1 MIRPFSKAMPADT
14 IYQSI
19 GFGTRDYVP
28 LEQKAAQAQREITPC
43 KTIPTKQHLIILWG
57 LFYGFNPFLL

>member
-1 MIRPFSKAMPADT
+1 MHIPYYDSQLLAKVAQESGLSMKYLESQNEQSIVLTT

-28 LEQKAAQAQREITPC
+28 LEQKAAQAQSSE
-43 KTIPTKQHLIILWG
+43 
-57 LFYGFNPFLL
+57 